1 MGMRIKKSMIYR
13 RIFSIYIIVIFFLL
27 GSLDIYFI
35 KKQLSNIKS
44 NRVYINSKVTYDV
57 NEEINKMNNSTN
69 LIIKNMYN
77 DSYIINDVINFLNMD
92 GVSYLKHKLDRFASS
107 NDYSYKGIE
116 SFIKDSFNINESL
129 IDISVA
135 SYSREEV
142 SSFNRL
148 NQVKVKEK
156 AKENK
161 VDKLGENYD
170 FSRIVSEKN
179 IISYIR
185 EIRDPITLESKGE
198 IICTYNLNVLKN
210 IVRKYEEEYEVM
222 ILDNKGY
229 VVFDS
234 NREYEYEKYPYLSKV
249 MKEGQEIEL
258 DKNYYINKALNTSTL
273 MTIVK
278 TPEVKITSLP
288 IKFLGS
294 LLLIDILLFVIAQGV
309 LYIKLKRLSDRTDA
323 ILLAMGKVKNGE
335 LNISIPITNENDEIN
350 YISQNFNDMCKSLS
364 EHIEKS
370 YLAELNQKSAE
381 MEALQN
387 QINPHFLYNTLES
400 IRMKAICNG
409 DKEVG
414 KMIYTLAFLF
424 RNQVKEKNFITI
436 KSELEYCEKYLE
448 IFKFRYDEKFE
459 YNVDCEEEL
468 LDNEIIKFTLQPL
481 IENYFVHGISLENY
495 DNKLTIV
502 IRSEKKDVIISI
514 KDNGNGISEERVKD
528 LNNML
533 EKRIKLD
540 ESIGLLNVH
549 ERIAIRYGKDYGVKL
564 INNEDKGIMV
574 VVKLPCKE
582 VDKDV

>member
-156 AKENK
+156 TKENK

-179 IISYIR
+179 TISYIR

-424 RNQVKEKNFITI
+424 RKQVKEKNFITI

-495 DNKLTIV
+495 DNKLSIV
-502 IRSEKKDVIISI
+502 IKSEKKDVIISI